1 MKFRDILLA
10 LCAPL
15 LLGFGFAI
23 AKPAMQQFPPFLLMG
38 LRFTI
43 ASLVLIWWFP
53 IPKKLLKD
61 LFIVSFIGGTITY
74 GLVYMGLNRV
84 DASSSILLV
93 HAEVPFGVII
103 AYFLF
108 KERPGMKNILG
119 IIIAFIGLFVLLGA
133 PNLEGKLIGVL
144 LVLFGAFTW
153 SLGMVMAKPLSKKI
167 GGFAVTAWV
176 SLFSGPMLLLGS
188 FIFDGNTINYFLS
201 ADSKGWLIVAYLS
214 LIMQPLAYG
223 TWYHVIGRNPI
234 HKVMPM
240 MFLLPLTGLS
250 TAIFLLG
257 EEPTKQVF
265 VGGAIILFGIGTILF
280 SKSKNDRKFL
290 QFLTKVSK

>member
-15 LLGFGFAI
+15 LLGFCFAI

-38 LRFTI
+38 LRFTVAALI
-43 ASLVLIWWFP
+43 LIWWFP

-61 LFIVSFIGGTITY
+61 LFIVSLIGGTLTY
-74 GLVYMGLNRV
+74 GLVYMGLNSV

-93 HAEVPFGVII
+93 HTEVPFGVII

-108 KERPGMKNILG
+108 KERPGIKNIFG
-119 IIIAFIGLFVLLGA
+119 IGIAFVGLFILLGA

-144 LVLFGAFTW
+144 LLLFGAFFW

-176 SLFSGPMLLLGS
+176 SLFCGPMLLLGS
-188 FIFDGNTINYFLS
+188 FIFDGNTINYFVS

-223 TWYHVIGRNPI
+223 TWYHVMGRNPV
-234 HKVMPM
+234 HKVMPVM
-240 MFLLPLTGLS
+240 LLLPLTGLS

-265 VGGAIILFGIGTILF
+265 AGGAIILFGIGMILF
-280 SKSKNDRKFL
+280 SKSKKW
-290 QFLTKVSK
+290 

>member
-176 SLFSGPMLLLGS
+176 SLFCGPMLLLGS

-201 ADSKGWLIVAYLS
+201 ADSKGWLIVAYLG

-240 MFLLPLTGLS
+240 MLLLPLTGLS

-265 VGGAIILFGIGTILF
+265 VGGAIILFGIGMILF
-280 SKSKNDRKFL
+280 NKPKK
-290 QFLTKVSK
+290 

>member
-1 MKFRDILLA
+1 LKFRDILLA

-43 ASLVLIWWFP
+43 AALILIWWFP

-61 LFIVSFIGGTITY
+61 LFIVSLIGGTLTY
-74 GLVYMGLNRV
+74 GLVYTGLNSV

-93 HAEVPFGVII
+93 HTEVPFGVII

-108 KERPGMKNILG
+108 KEKPAIKNIIG
-119 IIIAFIGLFVLLGA
+119 MIIAFIGLFILLGA

-144 LVLFGAFTW
+144 LLLVGAFAW

-176 SLFSGPMLLLGS
+176 CLFAGPMLLLGS
-188 FIFDGNTINYFLS
+188 LIFDGNTMNYFLS
-201 ADSKGWLIVAYLS
+201 ADLKGWLIVAFLG
-214 LIMQPLAYG
+214 LVMQPIAYG
-223 TWYHVIGRNPI
+223 TWYQVMGRNPV
-234 HKVMPM
+234 HKVMPVM
-240 MFLLPLTGLS
+240 LLLPLTGLS

-257 EEPTKQVF
+257 EEPSAEVF
-265 VGGAIILFGIGTILF
+265 IGGAIILFGIAMILF
-280 SKSKNDRKFL
+280 EKKNK
-290 QFLTKVSK
+290 KK

>member
-1 MKFRDILLA
+1 MSFRDILLA

-61 LFIVSFIGGTITY
+61 LFIVSLIGGTLTY
-74 GLVYMGLNRV
+74 GLVYMGLDRV

-93 HAEVPFGVII
+93 HTEVPFGVII

-108 KERPGMKNILG
+108 KERPGIKNILG

-176 SLFSGPMLLLGS
+176 SLFCGPMLLLGS

-240 MFLLPLTGLS
+240 MLLLPLTGLS

-265 VGGAIILFGIGTILF
+265 VGGAIILFGIGMILF
-280 SKSKNDRKFL
+280 NKPKK
-290 QFLTKVSK
+290 

>member
-38 LRFTI
+38 LRFTVAALI
-43 ASLVLIWWFP
+43 LIWWFP

-61 LFIVSFIGGTITY
+61 LFIVSLIGGTLTY
-74 GLVYMGLNRV
+74 GLVYMGLDRV

-93 HAEVPFGVII
+93 HTEVPFGVII

-108 KERPGMKNILG
+108 KERPGIKNILG
-119 IIIAFIGLFVLLGA
+119 IIIAFTGLFILSGA
-133 PNLEGKLIGVL
+133 PSLEGKLVGVL
-144 LVLFGAFTW
+144 LLLFGAFFW
-153 SLGMVMAKPLSKKI
+153 SLGMVMAKPLSKQI

-176 SLFSGPMLLLGS
+176 SLFCGPMLLLGS
-188 FIFDGNTINYFLS
+188 FIFDGNTMNYFLS
-201 ADSKGWLIVAYLS
+201 ADYRGWLTVAYLA

-223 TWYHVIGRNPI
+223 TWYHVMGRNPV
-234 HKVMPM
+234 HKVMPVM
-240 MFLLPLTGLS
+240 LLLPLTGLS

-265 VGGAIILFGIGTILF
+265 IGGAIILFGIGMILF
-280 SKSKNDRKFL
+280 NKPKK
-290 QFLTKVSK
+290 K

>member
-38 LRFTI
+38 LRFTVAALI
-43 ASLVLIWWFP
+43 LIWWFP

-61 LFIVSFIGGTITY
+61 LFIVSLIGGTLTY
-74 GLVYMGLNRV
+74 GLVYMGLNSV

-93 HAEVPFGVII
+93 HTEVPFGVII

-108 KERPGMKNILG
+108 KERPEIKNILG
-119 IIIAFIGLFVLLGA
+119 IVIAFVGLFILLGA

-144 LVLFGAFTW
+144 LLLLGAFFW
-153 SLGMVMAKPLSKKI
+153 SLGMVMAKPLSKEI
-167 GGFAVTAWV
+167 GGFAVAAWI
-176 SLFSGPMLLLGS
+176 SLFCGPMLLFGS
-188 FIFDGNTINYFLS
+188 FIFDGNTLNYFLS
-201 ADSKGWLIVAYLS
+201 ANLEGWLTVAYLG

-223 TWYHVIGRNPI
+223 SWYHVIGRNPI
-234 HKVMPM
+234 HKVMPVM
-240 MFLLPLTGLS
+240 LLFPLTGLS

-265 VGGAIILFGIGTILF
+265 LGGTIILFGVAIILF
-280 SKSKNDRKFL
+280 SKEKK
-290 QFLTKVSK
+290 

>member
-1 MKFRDILLA
+1 MNFRDIMLA

-43 ASLVLIWWFP
+43 AALILIWWFP
-53 IPKKLLKD
+53 VPKKLLKD
-61 LFIVSFIGGTITY
+61 LFIVSLVGGTLTY
-74 GLVYMGLNRV
+74 GLVYMGLDRV

-93 HAEVPFGVII
+93 HTEVPFGVII

-108 KERPGMKNILG
+108 KERPGIKNILG
-119 IIIAFIGLFVLLGA
+119 IIIAFIGLFILLGA
-133 PNLEGKLIGVL
+133 PNLEGKLVGVL
-144 LVLFGAFTW
+144 LLLFGAFFW
-153 SLGMVMAKPLSKKI
+153 SLGMVMAKPLSKQI
-167 GGFAVTAWV
+167 GGFAVAAWV
-176 SLFSGPMLLLGS
+176 SLFCGPILLLGS
-188 FIFDGNTINYFLS
+188 FIFDGNTMNYFLS
-201 ADSKGWLIVAYLS
+201 ADYRGWLTVAYLA

-223 TWYHVIGRNPI
+223 TWYHVMGRNPV
-234 HKVMPM
+234 HKVMPVM
-240 MFLLPLTGLS
+240 LLLPLTGLS

-265 VGGAIILFGIGTILF
+265 IGGAIILFGIGMILF
-280 SKSKNDRKFL
+280 
-290 QFLTKVSK
+290 TKTPNK

>member
-43 ASLVLIWWFP
+43 AALILIWWFP

-61 LFIVSFIGGTITY
+61 LFIVSLIGGTLTY
-74 GLVYMGLNRV
+74 GLVYMGLNSV

-93 HAEVPFGVII
+93 HTEVPFGVII

-108 KERPGMKNILG
+108 KERPGIKNILG
-119 IIIAFIGLFVLLGA
+119 IVIAFVGLFILLGA

-144 LVLFGAFTW
+144 LLLLGAFFW

-176 SLFSGPMLLLGS
+176 SLFCGPMLLLGS

-201 ADSKGWLIVAYLS
+201 ANSKGWLIVAYLS

-223 TWYHVIGRNPI
+223 TWYHVMGRNPV
-234 HKVMPM
+234 HKVMPVM
-240 MFLLPLTGLS
+240 LLLPLTGLS

-265 VGGAIILFGIGTILF
+265 IGGAIILFGIGVILF
-280 SKSKNDRKFL
+280 SKP
-290 QFLTKVSK
+290 LTK

>member
-38 LRFTI
+38 LRFTV
-43 ASLVLIWWFP
+43 AALVLIWWFP

-61 LFIVSFIGGTITY
+61 LFIVSLIGGTLTY
-74 GLVYMGLNRV
+74 GLVYIGLNSV

-93 HAEVPFGVII
+93 HTEVPFGVII

-108 KERPGMKNILG
+108 KERPGIKNILG
-119 IIIAFIGLFVLLGA
+119 IVIAFVGLFILLGA

-144 LVLFGAFTW
+144 LLLLGAFFW
-153 SLGMVMAKPLSKKI
+153 SLGMVMAKPISKKI
-167 GGFAVTAWV
+167 GGFAVAAWV
-176 SLFSGPMLLLGS
+176 CLFCGPMLLLGS
-188 FIFDGNTINYFLS
+188 FIFDGNTINYFVS

-223 TWYHVIGRNPI
+223 TWYHVMGRNPV
-234 HKVMPM
+234 HKVMPVM
-240 MFLLPLTGLS
+240 LLLPLTGLS

-265 VGGAIILFGIGTILF
+265 VGGAIILFGIGMILF
-280 SKSKNDRKFL
+280 SKPKK
-290 QFLTKVSK
+290 

>member
-144 LVLFGAFTW
+144 LLLFGAFFW

-176 SLFSGPMLLLGS
+176 SLFCGPMLLLGS

-234 HKVMPM
+234 HKVMPVM
-240 MFLLPLTGLS
+240 LLLPLTGLS
-250 TAIFLLG
+250 TAILLLG
-257 EEPTKQVF
+257 EEPTRQVF
-265 VGGAIILFGIGTILF
+265 IGGAIILFGIGMILF
-280 SKSKNDRKFL
+280 SKPKK
-290 QFLTKVSK
+290 

>member
-1 MKFRDILLA
+1 MSFRDILIA
-10 LCAPL
+10 LCAPI
-15 LLGFGFAI
+15 LLGFGFVI

-43 ASLVLIWWFP
+43 AALILIWWFP
-53 IPKKLLKD
+53 IPRGLLKN
-61 LFIVSFIGGTITY
+61 LFIVSFIGGTLTY
-74 GLVYMGLNRV
+74 GLVYMGLNSV
-84 DASSSILLV
+84 DASSSTLLIQT
-93 HAEVPFGVII
+93 EVPFGVII

-108 KERPGMKNILG
+108 KEKPGIKNIVG
-119 IIIAFIGLFVLLGA
+119 IVIAFLGLFVLLGA
-133 PNLEGKLIGVL
+133 PNLQGKLIGVL
-144 LVLFGAFTW
+144 LLLSGAFTW
-153 SLGMVMAKPLSKKI
+153 SLGMVMAKPIIKKI

-176 SLFSGPMLLLGS
+176 CLFSGPMLLLGS

-201 ADSKGWLIVAYLS
+201 ANFHGWLIVAYLS

-234 HKVMPM
+234 HKVLPVML
-240 MFLLPLTGLS
+240 LLPLTGLS

-265 VGGAIILFGIGTILF
+265 LGGAIILLGIGVILL
-280 SKSKNDRKFL
+280 SKP
-290 QFLTKVSK
+290 QTK

>member
-43 ASLVLIWWFP
+43 AALILIWWFP

-61 LFIVSFIGGTITY
+61 LLIVSLIGGTLTY

-93 HAEVPFGVII
+93 HTEVPFGVII

-108 KERPGMKNILG
+108 KEKPTLKSIFGMVV
-119 IIIAFIGLFVLLGA
+119 AFIGLFILLGA
-133 PNLEGKLIGVL
+133 PNLEGKFTGVVL
-144 LVLFGAFTW
+144 LLVGAFAW
-153 SLGMVMAKPLSKKI
+153 SLGMVMAKPISKKI
-167 GGFAVTAWV
+167 GGLAVTAWV
-176 SLFSGPMLLLGS
+176 CLFAGPLLLLGS
-188 FIFDGNTINYFLS
+188 FIFDGNTINYFFDGLENN
-201 ADSKGWLIVAYLS
+201 
-214 LIMQPLAYG
+214 IM
-223 TWYHVIGRNPI
+223 PI
-234 HKVMPM
+234 PNNIMTP
-240 MFLLPLTGLS
+240 PANTC
-250 TAIFLLG
+250 
-257 EEPTKQVF
+257 F
-265 VGGAIILFGIGTILF
+265 VGSSPSKKIAVNSPVRGNKSITGITL
-280 SKSKNDRKFL
+280 
-290 QFLTKVSK
+290 

>member
-176 SLFSGPMLLLGS
+176 SLFCGPMLLLGS

-201 ADSKGWLIVAYLS
+201 ADLKGWSIVAFLG
-214 LIMQPLAYG
+214 LIMQPIAYG
-223 TWYHVIGRNPI
+223 TWYHVMGHYPV
-234 HKVMPM
+234 HKVMPVM
-240 MFLLPLTGLS
+240 LLLPLTGLS

-257 EEPTKQVF
+257 EEPTKEVF
-265 VGGAIILFGIGTILF
+265 VGGAIILFGIGMILF
-280 SKSKNDRKFL
+280 GKSKK
-290 QFLTKVSK
+290 

>member
-43 ASLVLIWWFP
+43 AALVLVWWFP

-61 LFIVSFIGGTITY
+61 LFIISLIGGTLTY

-93 HAEVPFGVII
+93 HTEVPFGVII

-108 KERPGMKNILG
+108 K
-119 IIIAFIGLFVLLGA
+119 
-133 PNLEGKLIGVL
+133 
-144 LVLFGAFTW
+144 
-153 SLGMVMAKPLSKKI
+153 
-167 GGFAVTAWV
+167 
-176 SLFSGPMLLLGS
+176 
-188 FIFDGNTINYFLS
+188 
-201 ADSKGWLIVAYLS
+201 
-214 LIMQPLAYG
+214 
-223 TWYHVIGRNPI
+223 
-234 HKVMPM
+234 
-240 MFLLPLTGLS
+240 
-250 TAIFLLG
+250 
-257 EEPTKQVF
+257 
-265 VGGAIILFGIGTILF
+265 
-280 SKSKNDRKFL
+280 
-290 QFLTKVSK
+290 